1 MTPTMKTMANS
12 PRALVEE
19 EKEEEKEKVT
29 ANAKP
34 RVAEEEGRVM
44 EEVMEEVMEGVVGET
59 GASWVSCAAS
69 VAYARDVERKGT
81 ECIICGRAT

>member
-44 EEVMEEVMEGVVGET
+44 EEVMEGVVGET